1 MPQSLPRK
9 VYCQPLAGYRH
20 MYRSLLRFFPITPQ
34 EALSLLYAL
43 YIGNLDTCHLAGVP
57 LQVTEL
63 TADGFCSLVCAY
75 ARPYHTEV
83 QMYRSMHALLH
94 SIRYEATI
102 QDTRRAIS
110 RFHALAGALEDRFE
124 SIYDCGITDAR
135 TTYALC
141 WGRLT
146 VRQEEPL
153 TALRE

>member
-43 YIGNLDTCHLAGVP
+43 YIGNLDTCHFAGVP
-57 LQVTEL
+57 PQVTEL

-94 SIRYEATI
+94 SIRYE
-102 QDTRRAIS
+102 
-110 RFHALAGALEDRFE
+110 

>member
-43 YIGNLDTCHLAGVP
+43 YIGNLDTCHFAGVP
-57 LQVTEL
+57 PQVTEL

-83 QMYRSMHALLH
+83 Q
-94 SIRYEATI
+94 
-102 QDTRRAIS
+102 
-110 RFHALAGALEDRFE
+110 
-124 SIYDCGITDAR
+124 
-135 TTYALC
+135 
-141 WGRLT
+141 
-146 VRQEEPL
+146 
-153 TALRE
+153 LRCV

>member
-1 MPQSLPRK
+1 M
-9 VYCQPLAGYRH
+9 
-20 MYRSLLRFFPITPQ
+20 
-34 EALSLLYAL
+34 
-43 YIGNLDTCHLAGVP
+43 
-57 LQVTEL
+57 TEL

-110 RFHALAGALEDRFE
+110 RFRALAEALEDRFE